1 METNYFGKGNT
12 TTYDRAT
19 YVPVASPQNTFHTY
33 TIDWTAEHVKWI
45 VDGNVI
51 RTLLYNDANGGKNFP
66 QTPMQVK
73 MGNWV
78 GGSSTAPEGTV
89 QWAGGKSDF
98 SKAPFTMLVKSV
110 TIQDYSTGGAEYVY
124 SDLSGSWQSIKT
136 SGTPGSSGNSSSG
149 SSSSGSSSNSSSAAS
164 NGTSAATASSVST
177 APVAS
182 GTGLGAGAVT
192 QPPSSAA
199 TGASSSGTSTGTAG
213 QAKSTNSGAV
223 SLKASNFA
231 LVLLGLGL
239 GYLVM

>member
-19 YVPVASPQNTFHTY
+19 YVPVSSPQNSFHTY
-33 TIDWTAEHVKWI
+33 TIDWTADYIKWI

-51 RTLLYNDANGGKNFP
+51 RTLLYNDANGGKTFP

-78 GGSSTAPEGTV
+78 GGSSTAPAGTV

-110 TIQDYSTGGAEYVY
+110 SIQDYSTGGAQYVY
-124 SDLSGSWQSIKT
+124 SDMSGSWQSIKT
-136 SGTPGSSGNSSSG
+136 DNSGNSSSG
-149 SSSSGSSSNSSSAAS
+149 SSSSGSSSGSSSTAS
-164 NGTSAATASSVST
+164 NATSSASTLSTVTT

-192 QPPSSAA
+192 QPVASG
-199 TGASSSGTSTGTAG
+199 TGATTTGTSTGTAG
-213 QAKSTNSGAV
+213 QAKSTNSGAM
-223 SLKASNFA
+223 SLKASNLA
-231 LVLLGLGL
+231 VVLLGLGL